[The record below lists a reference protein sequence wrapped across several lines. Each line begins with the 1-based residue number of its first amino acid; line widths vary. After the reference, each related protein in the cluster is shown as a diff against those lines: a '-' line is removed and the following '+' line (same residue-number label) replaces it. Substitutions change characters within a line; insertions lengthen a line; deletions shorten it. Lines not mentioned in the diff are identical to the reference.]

1 MQLSR
6 IKNIFKKASLPVS
19 EIFNAAFRGG
29 KAEDMEA
36 LEELLIL
43 SDISME
49 TTSKIIDGLKDRIKD
64 NVLTDADEIQGHLK
78 NTLSDILKD
87 PVFPDRENKPLVL
100 LISGVNG
107 SGKTTSI
114 AKLAHYYSNQSM
126 DRIMLSAS
134 DTFRAAADEQL
145 KIWAERTDCDI
156 YIPDRKMEPA
166 AVSFNAYEK
175 TLNEN
180 YDMLIIDTAGRMH
193 TNYNLMQEINKIHKV
208 LTDKFSGINLFSIL
222 VVDGTTG
229 RNALSQAEKFSETIP
244 IDTMFLTKIDGTA
257 KGGTIITIADKLGL
271 PISFVGAGE
280 GKEDM
285 WIFDK
290 EEFIND
296 ILSTE

>member
-156 YIPDRKMEPA
+156 YISDRKMEPA